1 MATVEVKVLGG
12 FAVVVDGERIEG
24 PWRLRKAKTL
34 VKLLALAPDHRIHRD
49 VVIDR
54 LWPDAEM
61 DAGANNLHQA
71 LHAARRVLGNERIGL
86 RDEMVVLGPGGDV
99 TVDVDEFMAAAAAA
113 EGTEAS
119 LAAALARGP
128 VICYRKTSTRTGP
141 HRTASSWPTGEPAS
155 RWS

>member
-12 FAVVVDGERIEG
+12 FAVVADGDPVDG

-54 LWPDAEM
+54 LWPDADA

-71 LHAARRVLGNERIGL
+71 LHAARRVLGNDRIVL

-99 TVDVDEFMAAAAAA
+99 TVDVDTFTGGCGGGGRNA
-113 EGTEAS
+113 GV
-119 LAAALARGP
+119 ARGR
-128 VICYRKTSTRTGP
+128 VGAVDR
-141 HRTASSWPTGEPAS
+141 
-155 RWS
+155 